1 MTEAQVSLTETVA
14 AVLGADRRIRSVW
27 LFGSLGRGG
36 GDAWSDVDLVAEV
49 DEADRAACLTDYR
62 RGQPGMPPVVLAM
75 ALYGRILAATTPE
88 WERFDISFVSPA
100 EFAGMDGGALR
111 RLRGEP
117 TLHPEPH
124 SDQSDHR
131 AGERVEALVIEFLR
145 ILGLLPVAVGR
156 GEWLVAQQGDGL
168 QRRLLIDLM
177 VEENGVPPSARG
189 GAKKLN
195 AFLTPEQRAVLEALR
210 PPAAQP
216 GPVTDAAADLA
227 RLFLARAR
235 PLVDRLGATWP
246 AAFEQ
251 ATRRHLQTTLAFRF

>member
-1 MTEAQVSLTETVA
+1 MTEAQASLAGMVA
-14 AVLGADRRIRSVW
+14 AALGADKRIRSVW
-27 LFGSLGRGG
+27 LYGSLGRGD

-49 DEADRAACLTDYR
+49 HEADRAGCLADYR
-62 RGQPGMPPVVLAM
+62 RGQPGMPPMILAM
-75 ALYGRILAATTPE
+75 ALYGRILAATTPD
-88 WERFDISFVSPA
+88 WERFDISFVSPT
-100 EFAGMDGGALR
+100 ELAGMDGGALKP
-111 RLRGEP
+111 LRGER
-117 TLHPEPH
+117 TLHPEAH
-124 SDQSDHR
+124 SAQPDHR
-131 AGERVEALVIEFLR
+131 AGERVEAMVIEFLR

-216 GPVTDAAADLA
+216 GAVIDAAADLA

-251 ATRRHLQTTLAFRF
+251 ATRRHLQTTMAFSF